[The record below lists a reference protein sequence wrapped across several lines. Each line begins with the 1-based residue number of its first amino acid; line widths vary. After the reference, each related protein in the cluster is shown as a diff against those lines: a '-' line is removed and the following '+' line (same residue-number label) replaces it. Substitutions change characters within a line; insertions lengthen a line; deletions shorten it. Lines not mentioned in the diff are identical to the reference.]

1 MANPPDNQAYV
12 LGVGMTKFIKPRGLR
27 EYPEMGYEAGV
38 KAMLDAQI
46 NYDDVQH
53 GVACFAY
60 GDSTSGQRV
69 FYQFGMSTIPII
81 NTSNACA
88 TGSVGLYLART
99 LVRSGNVDC
108 VLVVGF
114 EKMQPGSLKSVWG
127 DRPSS
132 SGRFAAKMR
141 ELVGIEKQ
149 SPLTAQ
155 YFANAGREYMQKY
168 GATAE
173 DFAEIGR
180 ISHEHS
186 QRNPYAQFRQKYS
199 LQEVLDSPNI
209 FAPLTKLQ
217 CSPTSDGAAAAVI
230 VSQRFLDA
238 RPHLKSQAIL
248 MAGQSFLTDSEKAF
262 QTSAIELVGYDMT
275 QRAARAAMTEAGIR
289 PDDVKV
295 CEVHDCFSTNE
306 MVVVD
311 ALGFCEPGKAH
322 EMVRRGD
329 ITYGGKVVVNPS
341 GGLISKGHPIGAT
354 GLAQCAELT
363 WQLRGWANNRLVD
376 GTSVALQH
384 NLGLGG
390 AVVINIYKRADGQ
403 VNRKLSNKDI
413 ARTSWLGYNPAV
425 EARGIKDQDAD
436 KVRSRKHR
444 NDFALGDTRE
454 RLGAQ
459 AHL

>member
-1 MANPPDNQAYV
+1 MAPENAAYV

-27 EYPEMGYEAGV
+27 EYPEMGFEAGV

-46 NYDDVQH
+46 NYDDVEH

-60 GDSTSGQRV
+60 GDSTSGQRI
-69 FYQFGMSTIPII
+69 FYQFGMTTIPIV
-81 NTSNACA
+81 NTANACA

-99 LVRSGNVDC
+99 LVRSGNADC
-108 VLVVGF
+108 VLVVGT
-114 EKMQPGSLKSVWG
+114 EKMKPGSLKSVWD

-132 SGRFAAKMR
+132 SGRFAAKLR
-141 ELVGIEKQ
+141 ELVGIDKA
-149 SPLTAQ
+149 PLTAQ
-155 YFANAGREYMQKY
+155 YFGQAGREYMQKY
-168 GATAE
+168 GAKAE

-180 ISHEHS
+180 ISHKHS
-186 QRNPYAQFRQKYS
+186 RNNPYAQFRQEYR
-199 LQEVLDSPNI
+199 LEEVQNSPTI

-230 VSQRFLDA
+230 VSQKFLDA

-248 MAGQSFLTDSEKAF
+248 MAGQAFRTDSPKAF

-275 QRAARAAMTEAGIR
+275 QRAAQAALREAGIKVS
-289 PDDVKV
+289 DIKV
-295 CEVHDCFSTNE
+295 CELHDCFSTNE
-306 MVVVD
+306 MILLD
-311 ALGFCEPGKAH
+311 ALGLSEPGKAH
-322 EMVRRGD
+322 EMVRNGD
-329 ITYGGKVVVNPS
+329 ITFGGKVVVNPS

-376 GTSVALQH
+376 GNWVALQH

-390 AVVINIYKRADGQ
+390 AVVINVYQRADGQ
-403 VNRKLSNKDI
+403 TSTSVSNDEI
-413 ARTSWLGYNPAV
+413 SRASWLGYNAAV
-425 EARGIKDQDAD
+425 EARGISESDAD
-436 KVRSRKHR
+436 KVRSRKNR
-444 NDFALGDTRE
+444 NDFALGDTKE
-454 RLGAQ
+454 RLAAQ